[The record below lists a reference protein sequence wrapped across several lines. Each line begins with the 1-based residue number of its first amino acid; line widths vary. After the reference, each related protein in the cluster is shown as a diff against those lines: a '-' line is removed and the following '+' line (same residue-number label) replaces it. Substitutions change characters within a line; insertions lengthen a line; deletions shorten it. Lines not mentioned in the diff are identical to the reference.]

1 MPAAQIEDAV
11 MAQIRSMVQAPE
23 IIVATWRA
31 ARKTLKGLTER
42 DVRDEL
48 NRFDEI
54 WSELFPAE
62 QARIVQLLVDRVDIS
77 ETGADITLRV
87 EGFTSLMEDLRAA
100 NADGSYAA

>member
-1 MPAAQIEDAV
+1 VPAALVEDAV
-11 MAQIRSMVQAPE
+11 IAQIRALVQTPE

-62 QARIVQLLVDRVDIS
+62 QARIVQSLVDRVDIS
-77 ETGADITLRV
+77 KKGADIRLRV
-87 EGFTSLMEDLRAA
+87 EGFTSLVGDLRAA
-100 NADGSYAA
+100 NAHGSYAA